1 MRYINTMVR
10 WCEIISIYGGRDVE
24 GDLWRLIKLI
34 NEKKL
39 NDLNLIKTM
48 YYTMLNGEERCI

>member
-24 GDLWRLIKLI
+24 GDLWRLIKII

-39 NDLNLIKTM
+39 NAINLIKTM
-48 YYTMLNGEERCI
+48 CYTMLNGEERCI

>member
-1 MRYINTMVR
+1 MRYINIMVR
-10 WCEIISIYGGRDVE
+10 WYEIISIYGGRDVE